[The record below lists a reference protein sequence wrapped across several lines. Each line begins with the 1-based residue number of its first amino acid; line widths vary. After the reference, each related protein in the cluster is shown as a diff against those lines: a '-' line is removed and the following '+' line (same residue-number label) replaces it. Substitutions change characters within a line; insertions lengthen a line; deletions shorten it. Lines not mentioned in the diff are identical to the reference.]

1 MKLRT
6 QLLFGFGAVFC
17 VMLVLAG
24 ITQRGINAQ
33 REATAW
39 REHTYQVIRQALD
52 LEAQLLN
59 MQAGSRGFLLTG
71 VEAYLEPYTSGAT
84 QFELHQETLATLVAD
99 NPAQR
104 EATKRIRE
112 LTENWKREVA
122 EPLIAARRQGATDE
136 ARRLDLVAKGK
147 AQLDA
152 LRVRFKEFVAVEEGL
167 LERRGEAEQ
176 RAAERLELVV
186 LLGTLLG
193 IGLGIGALVLV
204 GRGIQ
209 GLVGGEPAEITR
221 IAEQVALGRL
231 SLEGPAQARAPVGVL
246 ASVHGI
252 VHSLRATVEIASAI
266 AERDLT
272 RSVPLLSDEDALGQA
287 LSRMSRNLREQL
299 SDLREVIGVL
309 SVSSAEIRASSVQL
323 AASTAQAGTSVT
335 ETSATVEEVCQTS
348 RLADDKA
355 HEVEAIAAR
364 ASETSRAGLQ
374 ATEEVIGRMQ
384 AIKSQMEAIGESVV
398 QLSER
403 SQAIGE
409 VVATVNDLAEQSN
422 LLAVNASIEAAKA
435 GEHGRGFAVVAQ
447 EVRKLAELSKQ
458 ATKQVR
464 GLLREVQEATSK
476 AAMTADRGN
485 RAVEVGLAQSKS
497 ANEAIQE
504 LMERSEETA
513 LAATQIAASN
523 QQQLVGMEQVKQA
536 MQNIRQASGD
546 IAASTRQS
554 EQSAKELHTLGER
567 LQVML
572 DQYRL

>member
-17 VMLVLAG
+17 TMLALAAV
-24 ITQRGINAQ
+24 TQRGINAQ

-39 REHTYQVIRQALD
+39 REHTYVVIHHAFE
-52 LEAQLLN
+52 LEKQLID
-59 MQAGSRGFLLTG
+59 METGVRGFLLTG
-71 VEAYLEPYTSGAT
+71 LETYLEPYASGAN
-84 QFELHQETLATLVAD
+84 QFELHQEALARLVAD
-99 NPAQR
+99 NPAQL

-112 LTENWKREVA
+112 LTEKWKREIA
-122 EPLIAARRQGATDE
+122 EPLIAARRQGASDE
-136 ARRLDLVAKGK
+136 ARRLELSAQGK
-147 AQLDA
+147 AQVDA
-152 LRVRFKEFVAVEEGL
+152 LRVR
-167 LERRGEAEQ
+167 
-176 RAAERLELVV
+176 
-186 LLGTLLG
+186 
-193 IGLGIGALVLV
+193 ILVL
-204 GRGIQ
+204 RGIQ

-252 VHSLRATVEIASAI
+252 VHSLRATVEIASSI
-266 AERDLT
+266 AEGDLT

-513 LAATQIAASN
+513 LAASQIAASN